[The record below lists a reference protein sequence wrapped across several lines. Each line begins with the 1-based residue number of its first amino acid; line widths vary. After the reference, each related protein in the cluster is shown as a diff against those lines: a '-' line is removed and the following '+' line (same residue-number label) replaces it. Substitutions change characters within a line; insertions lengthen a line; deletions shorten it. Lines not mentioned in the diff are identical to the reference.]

1 MKFLLRPVQQ
11 MPKAAK
17 KERASQ
23 RPFMRG
29 LGAAALQQ
37 AAPVYTGA
45 LLAATTPFCTQL
57 YQKCPR
63 YSRFYIID
71 ML

>member
-17 KERASQ
+17 KERARQ
-23 RPFMRG
+23 RPFLRG

-45 LLAATTPFCTQL
+45 LLAAATPHSELNYTRNVHGTVDFIQ
-57 YQKCPR
+57 
-63 YSRFYIID
+63 
-71 ML
+71 